1 MISKVKDV
9 MNNNNNE
16 QLAHK
21 VWLDEINTAPSDA
34 FFPTFWQLLELLIKE
49 KHKKIEILKGKID
62 KETKTLIASANK
74 AVNELEK
81 LLVSVEVSLVHL
93 IN

>member
-34 FFPTFWQLLELLIKE
+34 FFPTF
-49 KHKKIEILKGKID
+49 
-62 KETKTLIASANK
+62 
-74 AVNELEK
+74 
-81 LLVSVEVSLVHL
+81 
-93 IN
+93 